1 MRGVRSDEVESLQP
15 AGTWWATDP
24 RLARRTRG
32 AASLCVPRQL
42 TQLLFE
48 FSTDYPFKG
57 PVVHF
62 ENKVYHP
69 NVDEHGGTWWA
80 YMQRCAWAC

>member
-1 MRGVRSDEVESLQP
+1 MRGVRMHGAASLRP
-15 AGTWWATDP
+15 AGTWCATDP
-24 RLARRTRG
+24 RLARRTRE
-32 AASLCVPRQL
+32 AVFLFVLRRL

-57 PVVHF
+57 PLVHF

-69 NVDEHGGTWWA
+69 NVDEHGGTWSA
-80 YMQRCAWAC
+80 HMQRCAWAC